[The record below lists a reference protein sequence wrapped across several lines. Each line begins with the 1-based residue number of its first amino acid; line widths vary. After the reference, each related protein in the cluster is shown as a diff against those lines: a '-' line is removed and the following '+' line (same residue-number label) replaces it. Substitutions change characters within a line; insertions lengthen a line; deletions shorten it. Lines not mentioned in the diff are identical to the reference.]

1 MADKRINLIYKILGI
16 DKATQKTRKLDSS
29 LDKLGKRAGQV
40 AKGFIG
46 FEVARRGIELAKTG
60 AQAEIVARSFRKL
73 ADEPDKMLQS
83 MKVATAGTIAEME
96 LMQKFNQASLLG
108 LPLDRF
114 DDMLTIA
121 RGSAQAT
128 GESMDFMLNSIVT
141 GLGRGSKL
149 MLDNLGIIL
158 DVKKA
163 NEEYA
168 LTLEKTASELTDNER
183 KQAFVNKALEI
194 GIGNLE
200 RAGGVTESNADMFD
214 QASASLGDFGIE
226 AGQLLTRHLRPLI
239 VGFTNL
245 TTDVTNF
252 LKAIEPEGF
261 AEGRLGEL
269 QRELEALENQ
279 QKTSANTAF
288 VFSQAMIASN
298 ASQADSLERLIEAKK
313 AEIEIE
319 QIKVNQAQILR
330 DAEAE
335 DSPVQMRELEINST
349 YKMLRAEEILAD
361 RRRVINKEQQEG
373 FNNLIMLGGSFASR
387 LAMASLEGQKME
399 QVVVSALNSIV
410 AEFTAKTAIFG
421 LMSALPMLP
430 FLQGTNVAHMAGQA
444 TQGGLFNFLLS
455 GFTGQTPKVNQT
467 ININGGLV
475 SQSYVKNTLIPA
487 INNARAIG

>member
-269 QRELEALENQ
+269 QRELEA
-279 QKTSANTAF
+279 
-288 VFSQAMIASN
+288 
-298 ASQADSLERLIEAKK
+298 
-313 AEIEIE
+313 
-319 QIKVNQAQILR
+319 
-330 DAEAE
+330 
-335 DSPVQMRELEINST
+335 
-349 YKMLRAEEILAD
+349 
-361 RRRVINKEQQEG
+361 
-373 FNNLIMLGGSFASR
+373 
-387 LAMASLEGQKME
+387 
-399 QVVVSALNSIV
+399 
-410 AEFTAKTAIFG
+410 
-421 LMSALPMLP
+421 
-430 FLQGTNVAHMAGQA
+430 
-444 TQGGLFNFLLS
+444 
-455 GFTGQTPKVNQT
+455 
-467 ININGGLV
+467 
-475 SQSYVKNTLIPA
+475 
-487 INNARAIG
+487 

>member
-1 MADKRINLIYKILGI
+1 MADKKINLIYKILGI

-29 LDKLGKRAGQV
+29 LEKLGKRAGQV

-46 FEVARRGIELAKTG
+46 FEVARRGIQLAKT
-60 AQAEIVARSFRKL
+60 ASQAEIVARSFRKL
-73 ADEPDKMLQS
+73 ADEPDKMLQA
-83 MKVATAGTIAEME
+83 MKVATAGTISEME

-168 LTLEKTASELTDNER
+168 VALNKTASELTDNER

-214 QASASLGDFGIE
+214 QASSALGDFGIE
-226 AGQLLTRHLRPLI
+226 AGQLLTRHITPLI
-239 VGFTNL
+239 KGFTNL

-269 QRELEALENQ
+269 QRELEALEDQ

-288 VFSQAMIASN
+288 VFSTAMIASN

-313 AEIEIE
+313 AEIEAEEIRVE
-319 QIKVNQAQILR
+319 QAQILQ
-330 DAEAE
+330 DAQT
-335 DSPVQMRELEINST
+335 DPIVSQLRETNIEQTFRMKN
-349 YKMLRAEEILAD
+349 AEEILAE
-361 RRRVINKEQQEG
+361 RRKEINREEVANFTRVIGMADVFTQRLVQ
-373 FNNLIMLGGSFASR
+373 ASI
-387 LAMASLEGQKME
+387 EGQNMGQIVK
-399 QVVVSALNSIV
+399 SAVNSIAV
-410 AEFTAKTAIFG
+410 EIASKMALFG
-421 LMSALPMLP
+421 LLRMAGTFLNPASA
-430 FLQGTNVAHMAGQA
+430 GAVAIGQA
-444 TQGGLFNFLLS
+444 TGGGLGSFLLQ
-455 GFTGQTPKVNQT
+455 GFTGQTSKVNQT

-475 SQSYVKNTLIPA
+475 SQSYVKNTLLPA